1 MKNIM
6 LVEAEIWTVAR
17 TEKGNAV
24 LVKPLDAE
32 RAVPI
37 FIGQLEAQS
46 ILIGLGKVPMPRPLT
61 HDLLLN
67 IVEKMHMSVE
77 RIEIN
82 DLKDATFYSRI
93 IAKQGMKKFVF
104 DSRPSDAMALA
115 TRVKCPVY
123 IAEYII
129 DEASIPLSMIS
140 DADQMT
146 QSVNQSV
153 LEELQRA
160 LDSAVEEENYEEAA
174 RIRDRIRE
182 VEEEKQEGTSEE
194 KSAPQPTLDE
204 DVEFN
209 VFEESEDFIDDELEA
224 ETDIDPET
232 SLNVDSED
240 DEKESDDPDNEQ
252 DDDIES

>member
-123 IAEYII
+123 IAGYII

-140 DADQMT
+140 DSDQMT

-160 LDSAVEEENYEEAA
+160 LDTAVEEENYEEAA

-182 VEEEKQEGTSEE
+182 VEEEKQTEQTT
-194 KSAPQPTLDE
+194 AQPTLNE

-209 VFEESEDFIDDELEA
+209 VFDDTEDFIDDELEA
-224 ETDIDPET
+224 ESDIENEVSENT
-232 SLNVDSED
+232 DSED
-240 DEKESDDPDNEQ
+240 GEEH